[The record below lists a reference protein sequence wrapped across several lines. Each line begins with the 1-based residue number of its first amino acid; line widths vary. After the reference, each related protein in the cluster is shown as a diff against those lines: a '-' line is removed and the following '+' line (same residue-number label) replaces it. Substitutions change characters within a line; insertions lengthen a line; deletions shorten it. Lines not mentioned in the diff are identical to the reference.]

1 MQLLQLMRISNQLSA
16 AYSRTSIFTG
26 ARRGLFGLSG
36 GPISALNG
44 MPLSTSASVTPSK
57 LDSAAGDIHFPS
69 GGTPSS
75 KHINAYFITA
85 TAIRRQLRALPKS
98 STEKPKGPISSYIL
112 FANEKRA
119 QVAASPE
126 FANVEKKD
134 KMTRVTKQLGA
145 LWRAAPEAEKKK
157 YQALAEAS
165 KVTHAKALAAYTAKR
180 SPEDVILDSRRRA
193 LQVKLNPN
201 RGRARVTGDPNAPKR
216 PISAYILFI
225 KTLNLKGGRESIK
238 EAAAKWKALPAAAK
252 QPFIT
257 QAAKLAETYKVEKDA
272 YDKKN
277 GVDALRKVINKD
289 LAKAVRIPKKKKKAV
304 KVVVARRSAAPKK
317 TKTVSKKK
325 PVKKAAAPTKKSTTL
340 KKSTTT
346 KKTAVKASSKKPVSK
361 TAVKKTK
368 VVAKKITARK

>member
-57 LDSAAGDIHFPS
+57 LDSAA
-69 GGTPSS
+69 
-75 KHINAYFITA
+75 A

-98 STEKPKGPISSYIL
+98 SSEKPKGPITSYIL
-112 FANEKRA
+112 FSNEKRA

-165 KVTHAKALAAYTAKR
+165 KVAHAKALAAYTAKR

-201 RGRARVTGDPNAPKR
+201 RGRARVTRDPNAPKR
-216 PISAYILFI
+216 PASAYILFL

-238 EAAAKWKALPAAAK
+238 EAATKWKALSAAAK
-252 QPFIT
+252 QPFTT

-289 LAKAVRIPKKKKKAV
+289 LAKAVRIPKKKKKVSPVISGMMAV